1 MTIAW
6 HADDQLL
13 GAYRAGSLSL
23 AQASS
28 VETHLVACSRCRAA
42 AAAHA
47 DPVRLRRTFTAAR
60 ALAHAA
66 PPRRME
72 RGLRRLGVDDAAARI
87 VIASP
92 AARRPWVLAALMCA
106 GFATAGAAVEGRA
119 ATVVLMLAPLLPLL
133 AVAVAYG
140 PVVDPMAETEAP
152 LPYPLLR
159 IVLLRSVALLVP
171 TVAAMLLASALVPG
185 APAPTWL
192 LPALGLALL
201 TLVLA
206 RGRDPLP
213 YGGALAAAWLLG
225 ISVARAALG
234 DASMLYSPGA
244 QVMFGV
250 VVLVCCAALASWLR
264 APVLRSTP

>member
-1 MTIAW
+1 MTTAW
-6 HADDQLL
+6 HADEHLL
-13 GAYRAGSLSL
+13 GAYRAGALSL

-28 VETHLVACSRCRAA
+28 VETHLVACAQCRAA
-42 AAAHA
+42 AATHA
-47 DPVRLRRTFTAAR
+47 DSVRLSRTFTAAR

-66 PPRRME
+66 PPRRLE

-92 AARRPWVLAALMCA
+92 AARRPWVLATLMLA
-106 GFATAGAAVEGRA
+106 GFATAGAAVDGRA
-119 ATVVLMLAPLLPLL
+119 ATLALMLAPLLPLL
-133 AVAVAYG
+133 AVAMAYG
-140 PVVDPMAETEAP
+140 RVVDPMAETEAP
-152 LPYPLLR
+152 LPYPRLR
-159 IVLLRSVALLVP
+159 IVLLRAVALLVP
-171 TVAAMLLASALVPG
+171 TVAAMLLASALVPD

-213 YGGALAAAWLLG
+213 YGGAVAAAWLLG
-225 ISVARAALG
+225 LSVARAALG
-234 DASMLYSPGA
+234 EASVVYSAGA
-244 QVMFGV
+244 QVVFAV